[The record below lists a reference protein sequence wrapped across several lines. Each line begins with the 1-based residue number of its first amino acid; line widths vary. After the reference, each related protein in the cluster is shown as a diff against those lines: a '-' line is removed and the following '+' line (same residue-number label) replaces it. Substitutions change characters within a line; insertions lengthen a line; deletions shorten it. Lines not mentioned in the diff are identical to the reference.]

1 MTSQR
6 KDHSHNRYSR
16 YAAWFTEEERQVV
29 RDLRAK
35 GMRNHEIAVAIG
47 RPESGVKHL
56 VTKLDLPRRKRWGGG
71 VLRRPGTGAAD
82 RAEGQKP

>member
-1 MTSQR
+1 VSQR

-16 YAAWFTEEERQVV
+16 YAAWFTEEECQTV

-35 GMRNHEIAVAIG
+35 GMRNHEIAARIG

-56 VTKLDLPRRKRWGGG
+56 VTKLDLPRRKRWGWG
-71 VLRRPGTGAAD
+71 VSRRPRTGAAD